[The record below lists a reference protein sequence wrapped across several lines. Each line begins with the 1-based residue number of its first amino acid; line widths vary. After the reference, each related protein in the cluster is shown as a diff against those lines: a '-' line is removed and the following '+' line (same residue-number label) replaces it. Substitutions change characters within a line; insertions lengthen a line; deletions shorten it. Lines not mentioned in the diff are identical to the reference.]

1 MPIRRAAAMLVSH
14 GFMVAVQEI
23 YHELEPFGTVLA
35 CDEAG
40 AERGNRHKTTK
51 VLSSYDGDARSAG
64 LSQVLTALH
73 RQAGR
78 HGNMHWGTFG
88 VSRGDAA

>member
-1 MPIRRAAAMLVSH
+1 VTEGRYPGWVLFSKILQVTMPIRRAAAMLVSH

-73 RQAGR
+73 G
-78 HGNMHWGTFG
+78 
-88 VSRGDAA
+88 